1 MTRFKLLVLG
11 ALILA
16 GPLLYTQEKPTYKIG
31 ILADMQG
38 EESSAIL
45 VRLQEEIRSVVGE
58 DALLEFPTELRF
70 YNDFDLTRAREN
82 YERLCAS
89 GADLVMAFG
98 YVSSRMLRERQTFPL
113 PTILFGTT
121 NLEIALFDPNRP
133 QSGIPNFTYLIDLQS
148 YAEDLETLKELTQFE
163 HVGIAIEAGVAE
175 TLPVREAFDRIL
187 EGQDYRLLPFKTT
200 QDILENLEGLDALYL
215 AGGQWLS
222 DSEIKLLAD
231 ALIELRIPSFTN
243 TTVEDVALGLLGT
256 NRSEKIIEQFLRR
269 MALTVDA
276 WVNGASLDELPVSID
291 FGRELT
297 LNYDTGQ
304 KIGLPV
310 SFNLI
315 GKTRFLGSLEKPS
328 PIYRY
333 TLLDII
339 QGGLERNLELKS
351 RAKDVELSQQDFR
364 QAKSDYLPNVSASA
378 SARMVEGD
386 AAFAPLRP
394 EYRTDGN
401 LALQQTVFS
410 PDANLNIAVQRNL
423 LLAEQSNLDATQLD
437 AILEGSSLYFNALLN
452 KMNVQ
457 IQNQNLKLTRENLK
471 IAEQNFQAGQAG
483 KTDVLRFR
491 SQMAENTLILVES
504 IYALE
509 QSYMDINQFLNNPI
523 DSDIEVTDAVLG
535 EGVFTA
541 YDYGQLA
548 AILENPLYREPFAAF
563 LIGEARLNS
572 PELEALSHSFTAV
585 EKNYKRNALGRV
597 LPTVG
602 IQAAYDQNFNQW
614 GQGSTELDPAG
625 FYSMGV
631 NINLPLFNQ
640 YKTELNRQ
648 SARIQMEQ
656 IEIDRLNLEQAISRN
671 VNRGVLNLMN
681 QLANIKLSE
690 VAEAAARESL
700 DLVQT
705 SYREGAVNI
714 IQLIDA
720 QNNYLQ
726 AKLANAGA
734 TYNFLITAIQL
745 ERFIG
750 YNFLLHTEAEN
761 LDFRNRFEEYLEN
774 NTQD

>member
-328 PIYRY
+328 PIYR
-333 TLLDII
+333 
-339 QGGLERNLELKS
+339 
-351 RAKDVELSQQDFR
+351 
-364 QAKSDYLPNVSASA
+364 
-378 SARMVEGD
+378 
-386 AAFAPLRP
+386 
-394 EYRTDGN
+394 
-401 LALQQTVFS
+401 
-410 PDANLNIAVQRNL
+410 
-423 LLAEQSNLDATQLD
+423 
-437 AILEGSSLYFNALLN
+437 
-452 KMNVQ
+452 
-457 IQNQNLKLTRENLK
+457 
-471 IAEQNFQAGQAG
+471 
-483 KTDVLRFR
+483 
-491 SQMAENTLILVES
+491 
-504 IYALE
+504 
-509 QSYMDINQFLNNPI
+509 
-523 DSDIEVTDAVLG
+523 
-535 EGVFTA
+535 
-541 YDYGQLA
+541 
-548 AILENPLYREPFAAF
+548 
-563 LIGEARLNS
+563 
-572 PELEALSHSFTAV
+572 
-585 EKNYKRNALGRV
+585 
-597 LPTVG
+597 
-602 IQAAYDQNFNQW
+602 
-614 GQGSTELDPAG
+614 
-625 FYSMGV
+625 
-631 NINLPLFNQ
+631 
-640 YKTELNRQ
+640 
-648 SARIQMEQ
+648 
-656 IEIDRLNLEQAISRN
+656 
-671 VNRGVLNLMN
+671 
-681 QLANIKLSE
+681 
-690 VAEAAARESL
+690 
-700 DLVQT
+700 
-705 SYREGAVNI
+705 
-714 IQLIDA
+714 
-720 QNNYLQ
+720 
-726 AKLANAGA
+726 
-734 TYNFLITAIQL
+734 
-745 ERFIG
+745 
-750 YNFLLHTEAEN
+750 
-761 LDFRNRFEEYLEN
+761 
-774 NTQD
+774 